1 MVKAF
6 NHHIPLGHFTLL
18 KRAPIAF
25 AIVLL
30 SGCLLPK
37 ERIEIPKTGVQTH
50 YAERISKE
58 TDAQLVET
66 AESKVEPA
74 SVPAKKTL
82 GLDWWQTFQSE
93 ELSSLID
100 QGLSQN
106 ADIRIALSRMAQLKA
121 RYVQASAGKKP
132 SLSAPLAAANQA
144 PGSSAV
150 GTAPTGQQTGGNSG
164 NTKLVGQKT
173 YQASIRADW
182 RLDIWGEQA
191 ALADSAE
198 FQLQRAIHERSNVER
213 NLTANIT
220 ANYFEYLSLNDRLRI
235 AEETETVL
243 QATLVVLEKRLAM
256 GDATLSELEQ
266 QKAAIFSLRA
276 AIPSLEQQRFEVLTS
291 LAMLVGVTP
300 GELALSNAGLDA
312 LTPPA
317 TPFTYSSTSLMQ
329 RPDIRAAEAQLLAA
343 RADIDVARARILPTI
358 DLATQYGSSSSL
370 ASNLFLP
377 GTLFW
382 NVVTNLSVNLFDGGR
397 RKGERQYSQA
407 VKEEM
412 VESYV
417 RTIYQAAREA
427 ENAKSAVQQT
437 ARRLSAHKTAS
448 ESAKQAW
455 EINRKIFDMGSL
467 DYLSLLETQR
477 SYNRYLDDFQKTRA
491 EFFKAQIPIL
501 QLVSGL
507 NAEKT
512 QFNDGLAPNIPNFD
526 DTQFEQA
533 TEFWQVELEN
543 AYHASALSPLWRDL
557 TRRFP
562 NFMDGRMIRP
572 KLLDSV
578 EYKTTGKQAWY
589 QVLIARF
596 ESPDQAF
603 QLCNALQPQQR
614 CRVISSN
621 SDTTVLAH

>member
-6 NHHIPLGHFTLL
+6 KRYMPLGFLPLFKLL
-18 KRAPIAF
+18 PIALA
-25 AIVLL
+25 AILL
-30 SGCLLPK
+30 TGCLLPK
-37 ERIEIPKTGVQTH
+37 ERMDIPKTGVLTRH
-50 YAERISKE
+50 AEI
-58 TDAQLVET
+58 AET
-66 AESKVEPA
+66 AENNRDTTENGAEPA
-74 SVPAKKTL
+74 SISAEKVL
-82 GLDWWQTFQSE
+82 GPDWWQAFQSE
-93 ELSSLID
+93 ELGSLID
-100 QGLSQN
+100 RGLSQN
-106 ADIRIALSRMAQLKA
+106 ADIRIALSRMVQLKA

-144 PGSSAV
+144 PGSTAV
-150 GTAPTGQQTGGNSG
+150 GTAPTGQQTGTNSG
-164 NTKLVGQKT
+164 NSKLIGQKT

-198 FQLQRAIHERSNVER
+198 FQLQRAIHERANVER

-220 ANYFEYLSLNDRLRI
+220 ASYLEYLSLNDRLRI
-235 AEETETVL
+235 AEATETVL
-243 QATLVVLEKRLAM
+243 QATLVILEKRLTM

-276 AIPSLEQQRFEVLTS
+276 TIPTLEQQRFEVLTA

-300 GELALSNAGLDA
+300 GELLLSDAGLDS

-317 TPFTYSSTSLMQ
+317 TPLTAFSSVSLMQ

-358 DLATQYGSSSSL
+358 DLAAQSGSSSAL

-382 NVVTNLSVNLFDGGR
+382 NVVANLSVNLFDGGR
-397 RKGERQYSQA
+397 RKGERQFTQA

-417 RTIYQAAREA
+417 RTIYQAARET
-427 ENAKSAVQQT
+427 ENSKSAVQQT
-437 ARRLSAHKTAS
+437 ARRLSAHKAAS
-448 ESAKQAW
+448 EAAKRAW

-467 DYLSLLETQR
+467 DYLSLLDTQR

-501 QLVSGL
+501 QLISGMNL
-507 NAEKT
+507 GNTEASEVLT
-512 QFNDGLAPNIPNFD
+512 PDIPRFD
-526 DTQFEQA
+526 DAQFDPG

-543 AYHASALSPLWRDL
+543 ATHASALSPLWRDL

-589 QVLIARF
+589 QVVIARF
-596 ESPDQAF
+596 GSPDEAL

-621 SDTTVLAH
+621 SDTTILAH